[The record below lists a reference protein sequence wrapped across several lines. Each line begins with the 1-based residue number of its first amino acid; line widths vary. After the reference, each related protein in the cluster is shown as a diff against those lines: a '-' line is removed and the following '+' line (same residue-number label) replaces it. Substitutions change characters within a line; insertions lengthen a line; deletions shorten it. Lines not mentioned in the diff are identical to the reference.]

1 MYLNTFKKIMD
12 NNITIRN
19 QMLAQKV
26 IKGLESRNM
35 TGYYAETKEEALKK
49 ALEIIP
55 KGSSIGWGGSVSI
68 AQIGLKDAVCNG
80 EYTVYNRDVCDT
92 PESKRETELKIFGSD
107 YFLCSSNAITEDGIL
122 VNIDGNSNRVAA
134 IAYGPLHV
142 VMVVGMNK
150 VAADVDSAIS
160 RARNIAAPINAQR
173 FPLDTPCKKTGACA
187 NCKSKDSICCEFLI
201 TRFSRHTG
209 RIHVILVNEELGY

>member
-1 MYLNTFKKIMD
+1 MD
-12 NNITIRN
+12 NNITTRN
-19 QMLAQKV
+19 RMLAQKV

-35 TGYYAETKEEALKK
+35 TGYYAETKEDALKQ
-49 ALEIIP
+49 ALELIP

-68 AQIGLKDAVCNG
+68 ADIGLKDAVCNG
-80 EYTVYNRDVCDT
+80 DYTVYNRDTCET
-92 PESKRETELKIFGSD
+92 PEAKRETELKIFGSD

-134 IAYGPLHV
+134 IAYGPAHV

-150 VAADVDSAIS
+150 VAKDVDSALS

-173 FPLDTPCKKTGACA
+173 FPLDTPCKKNGSCV
-187 NCKSKDSICCEFLI
+187 NCKSMDTICCEFLI
-201 TRFSRHTG
+201 TRFSRHAG

>member
-1 MYLNTFKKIMD
+1 MEVFMD
-12 NNITIRN
+12 NNITTRN

-68 AQIGLKDAVCNG
+68 AEIGLKEAVCNG
-80 EYTVYNRDVCDT
+80 DYTVFNRDVCAT
-92 PESKRETELKIFGSD
+92 PEEKREVELKVFGSD

-142 VMVVGMNK
+142 MMIVGMNK
-150 VAADVDSAIS
+150 VAKDIDSALS

-173 FPLDTPCKKTGACA
+173 FPLDTPCKKNGSCA
-187 NCKSKDSICCEFLI
+187 NCKSMDTICCEFLI
-201 TRFSRHTG
+201 TRFSRHAG